1 MEQDKRSEKS
11 RTAILEA
18 SLELF
23 SSQGY
28 RGTSIREIAEAA
40 GVSTGNVYHHFP
52 DKETIFQTVL
62 GQYWKAIESPDF
74 PFNKALASGTFPDN
88 LEELAAAARESV
100 RQYRKYVALIY
111 VDVVELS
118 GNHIRKFYSEMAS
131 RFERFLKARGEGAL
145 STEIRPGVPA
155 TTAVIL
161 ASRVFLQY
169 YAVEILFG
177 VPEQFGKDTDL
188 VVREIADILRHGMLK
203 EHRARVGGAAVP
215 RPRTRLRLRL
225 PESFDPKKRL
235 TRGQKR
241 SGRSR

>member
-1 MEQDKRSEKS
+1 VKQDKRSEKS
-11 RTAILEA
+11 RAAILEA
-18 SLELF
+18 ALNLF

-28 RGTSIREIAEAA
+28 RGTSIREIAQSA

-88 LEELAAAARESV
+88 LEDLAVAARESV
-100 RQYRKYVALIY
+100 RLWRRHVALIY

-131 RFERFLKARGEGAL
+131 RFERFIVTHGQTL
-145 STEIRPGVPA
+145 SGEIRPGVPV
-155 TTAVIL
+155 TTAVML

-177 VPEQFGKDTDL
+177 VPEQFGKDSDL
-188 VVREIADILRHGMLK
+188 VMGEIAEILRHGMLK
-203 EHRARVGGAAVP
+203 EHGLAAAARPALARARG
-215 RPRTRLRLRL
+215 
-225 PESFDPKKRL
+225 
-235 TRGQKR
+235 
-241 SGRSR
+241 

>member
-1 MEQDKRSEKS
+1 
-11 RTAILEA
+11 
-18 SLELF
+18 LELF

-40 GVSTGNVYHHFP
+40 GVSTGNVYHHFA

-62 GQYWKAIESPDF
+62 SQYWKAIENPDF

-88 LEELAAAARESV
+88 LEELAVAAREGV
-100 RQYRKYVALIY
+100 RLWRRHVALIY

-131 RFERFLKARGEGAL
+131 RFERFIVAHGETL
-145 STEIRPGVPA
+145 SGEIRPGVPV
-155 TTAVIL
+155 TTAVML

-177 VPEQFGKDTDL
+177 VPNQFGKDSDL
-188 VVREIADILRHGMLK
+188 VMGEIAEILRHGMLN
-203 EHRARVGGAAVP
+203 EHGLAAAAPPSLARARRQA
-215 RPRTRLRLRL
+215 
-225 PESFDPKKRL
+225 S
-235 TRGQKR
+235 
-241 SGRSR
+241 

>member
-1 MEQDKRSEKS
+1 MKQDKRSEKS
-11 RTAILEA
+11 RTAILESA
-18 SLELF
+18 LELF

-40 GVSTGNVYHHFP
+40 GVSTGNVYHHFA

-62 GQYWKAIESPDF
+62 GQYWKAIENPEF

-88 LEELAAAARESV
+88 LEELAVAAREGV
-100 RQYRKYVALIY
+100 RLWRRHVALIY

-131 RFERFLKARGEGAL
+131 RFERFIVTHGETL
-145 STEIRPGVPA
+145 SGELRPGVPV
-155 TTAVIL
+155 TTAVML

-177 VPEQFGKDTDL
+177 VPEQFGKDSDR
-188 VVREIADILRHGMLK
+188 VMGEIAEILRHGMLK
-203 EHRARVGGAAVP
+203 EAGLAAAARPALARAR
-215 RPRTRLRLRL
+215 R
-225 PESFDPKKRL
+225 
-235 TRGQKR
+235 
-241 SGRSR
+241 

>member
-1 MEQDKRSEKS
+1 VEQDKRSERS

-40 GVSTGNVYHHFP
+40 GVSTGNVYHHFS

-62 GQYWKAIESPDF
+62 GQYWNAIESADF

-88 LEELAAAARESV
+88 LEELAVAARESV
-100 RQYRKYVALIY
+100 RVWRRHVALIY

-131 RFERFLKARGEGAL
+131 RFERFIVTHGETL
-145 STEIRPGVPA
+145 SGEIRPGVPV
-155 TTAVIL
+155 TTAVML

-177 VPEQFGKDTDL
+177 VPDQFGKDSDR
-188 VVREIADILRHGMLK
+188 VVGEIAEILRHGMLK
-203 EHRARVGGAAVP
+203 EHRLASAAP
-215 RPRTRLRLRL
+215 PSLSRTRRQA
-225 PESFDPKKRL
+225 S
-235 TRGQKR
+235 
-241 SGRSR
+241 

>member
-1 MEQDKRSEKS
+1 
-11 RTAILEA
+11 
-18 SLELF
+18 LELF

-40 GVSTGNVYHHFP
+40 GVSTGNVYHHFA

-62 GQYWKAIESPDF
+62 SQYWKAIENPDF

-88 LEELAAAARESV
+88 LEELAVAAREGV
-100 RQYRKYVALIY
+100 RLWRRHVALIY

-131 RFERFLKARGEGAL
+131 RFERFIVAHGETL
-145 STEIRPGVPA
+145 SGEIRPGVPV
-155 TTAVIL
+155 TTAVML

-177 VPEQFGKDTDL
+177 VPEQFGKGSDL
-188 VVREIADILRHGMLK
+188 VMGEIAEILRHGMLK
-203 EHRARVGGAAVP
+203 EHALAAAAP
-215 RPRTRLRLRL
+215 PSLARTRRKA
-225 PESFDPKKRL
+225 S
-235 TRGQKR
+235 
-241 SGRSR
+241 

>member
-1 MEQDKRSEKS
+1 VEQDKRSEKS

-52 DKETIFQTVL
+52 DKESIFQTVL

-88 LEELAAAARESV
+88 LEELAVAARASV
-100 RQYRKYVALIY
+100 CLWRRHVALIY

-131 RFERFLKARGEGAL
+131 RFERFIVTHGETL
-145 STEIRPGVPA
+145 SGEIRPGVPV
-155 TTAVIL
+155 TTAVML

-177 VPEQFGKDTDL
+177 VPEQFGKDSDR
-188 VVREIADILRHGMLK
+188 VMGEIAEILRHGMLK
-203 EHRARVGGAAVP
+203 EPGLAAAARPALARAR
-215 RPRTRLRLRL
+215 R
-225 PESFDPKKRL
+225 
-235 TRGQKR
+235 
-241 SGRSR
+241 

>member
-1 MEQDKRSEKS
+1 VEQDKRSERS

-40 GVSTGNVYHHFP
+40 GVSTGNVYHHFA

-62 GQYWKAIESPDF
+62 SQYWKAIENPDF

-88 LEELAAAARESV
+88 LEELAVAAREGV
-100 RQYRKYVALIY
+100 RLWRRHVALIY

-131 RFERFLKARGEGAL
+131 RFERFIVAHGETL
-145 STEIRPGVPA
+145 SGEIRPGVPV
-155 TTAVIL
+155 TTAVML

-177 VPEQFGKDTDL
+177 VPEQFGKGSDL
-188 VVREIADILRHGMLK
+188 VMGEIAEILRHGMLK
-203 EHRARVGGAAVP
+203 EHALAAAAP
-215 RPRTRLRLRL
+215 PSLARTRRKA
-225 PESFDPKKRL
+225 S
-235 TRGQKR
+235 
-241 SGRSR
+241 

>member
-28 RGTSIREIAEAA
+28 RGTSIREIAETA

-62 GQYWKAIESPDF
+62 GQYWNAIESPDF

-88 LEELAAAARESV
+88 LEELAVAARASV
-100 RQYRKYVALIY
+100 LLWRRHVALIY

-131 RFERFLKARGEGAL
+131 RFERFIVTHGETL
-145 STEIRPGVPA
+145 SGEIHPGVPV
-155 TTAVIL
+155 TTAVML

-177 VPEQFGKDTDL
+177 VPKQFGKDSDL
-188 VVREIADILRHGMLK
+188 VMGEIAEILRRGMLK
-203 EHRARVGGAAVP
+203 ERGRAAAVP
-215 RPRTRLRLRL
+215 PALARARRKA
-225 PESFDPKKRL
+225 S
-235 TRGQKR
+235 
-241 SGRSR
+241 